1 MKTDMSCSLY
11 MKGRFRLCVH
21 GGVHDNCMVLYSRWS
36 LGTCTVVIVLMEL
49 RAGTDG
55 AQYLCVLLFAGRIL
69 STASA

>member
-1 MKTDMSCSLY
+1 MCE
-11 MKGRFRLCVH
+11 RVCVRQLQ
-21 GGVHDNCMVLYSRWS
+21 GLVLPVVLSACM
-36 LGTCTVVIVLMEL
+36 VVIVLMEL